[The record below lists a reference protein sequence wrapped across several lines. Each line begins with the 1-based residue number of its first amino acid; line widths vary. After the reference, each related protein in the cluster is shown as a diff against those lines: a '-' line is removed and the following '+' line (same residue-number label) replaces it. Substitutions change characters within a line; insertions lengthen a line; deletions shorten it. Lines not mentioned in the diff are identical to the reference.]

1 MKKIHIFI
9 SILLVLSIISFPV
22 GASAA
27 IPLTEEMSTSNSKG
41 LVLVESLRLRTSPSL
56 DSEVLKTLSQNT
68 EVTVLAQQG
77 DWTNIS
83 INSETGWV
91 ASEYIGNNSSEKK
104 EEIVVSTVENL
115 SIRTEP
121 SIEGKVLG
129 VLTKGKS
136 YTLLEQKYG
145 WKKVQ
150 WNPNQTGWVAG
161 YYTINKVPTKNESTP
176 ERPNKQ
182 IAAVTNLNNKQE
194 QVTMIYDGTNLRSE
208 PSTSSAIVAQTKAG
222 DMYPVLK
229 KEGEWYLILFGDKE
243 VYVADW
249 VVQTVNIAPSKDA
262 PLIMLDAGHGG
273 RDSGAIGYFGTLEKL
288 MTLQTTLRVK
298 QKLEA
303 DGYEVELTRTDDYY
317 VSLEDRVTLSNASLT
332 DLFLSF
338 HYDSVEDETAHGHT
352 TYYYHE
358 RDRNLS
364 QIVHDSIAKS
374 VELRD
379 REVRFGDYYVLRENL
394 RPAILLELGYLSN
407 EEDERVITHRNFQE
421 LVSTAIADGVKR
433 AIPYQGVLVAQNQ

>member
-1 MKKIHIFI
+1 MKKLHIFI
-9 SILLVLSIISFPV
+9 SIVLVLSIISFPV
-22 GASAA
+22 SASAA
-27 IPLTEEMSTSNSKG
+27 IPPTEPSSPTTTKE
-41 LVLVESLRLRTSPSL
+41 LVLVDSLRLRVSPSL
-56 DSEVLKTLSQNT
+56 DSEVLKTLSKNT
-68 EVTVLAQQG
+68 EVTVLTQQG
-77 DWTNIS
+77 DWSNVEVD
-83 INSETGWV
+83 SETGWV
-91 ASEYIGNNSSEKK
+91 ASEYLGSNTHVIT
-104 EEIVVSTVENL
+104 EEMVVSTVENL

-121 SIEGKVLG
+121 SLKGDVLG
-129 VLTKGKS
+129 VLTKGKA
-136 YTLLEQKYG
+136 YPLLEEKYG

-150 WNPNQTGWVAG
+150 WESNQTGWVAG
-161 YYTINKVPTKNESTP
+161 YYTSNKLPDKNESVP
-176 ERPNKQ
+176 ERPKKQ
-182 IAAVTNLNNKQE
+182 MASVTNTSKKQE

-208 PSTSSAIVAQTKAG
+208 PSTTSAIVAQTRAG
-222 DMYPVLK
+222 EMYPVLK

-273 RDSGAIGYFGTLEKL
+273 RDSGAIGYLGTLEKL
-288 MTLQTTLRVK
+288 MTLQTALRVK

-317 VSLEDRVTLSNASLT
+317 VSLEERVSLSNASLT

-358 RDRNLS
+358 RDRTLS
-364 QIVHDSIAKS
+364 QIVHDSISKS